1 MFGPYLP
8 RCEYTDKTSFEVA
21 KAAMREELPCLVCPF
36 SNDLVRM
43 LIGPWDQATVSAGS
57 LTRGFED
64 LLQALIRR
72 AGLPELEAA
81 KAEKLRE
88 QVTKLRSA
96 ISTIRE
102 DAVIRNQIP
111 CLLCPFST
119 DLVRALL
126 RGGIQAVFS
135 ATGPLSDRVA
145 HLLQNFEPGGS
156 SELLAT
162 TVEQS
167 QERISRVEAMVP
179 RTKVAPKRNRAPHHS
194 ANADPKLASE
204 LRK

>member
-1 MFGPYLP
+1 
-8 RCEYTDKTSFEVA
+8 
-21 KAAMREELPCLVCPF
+21 KAAMRQELPCLVCPF

-43 LIGPWDQATVSAGS
+43 LIRPWDQATVSARS

-72 AGLPELEAA
+72 AGLPELEAS
-81 KAEKLRE
+81 KAGKLGE

-102 DAVIRNQIP
+102 DAVIRKLP

-126 RGGIQAVFS
+126 RGGIQAILS
-135 ATGPLSDRVA
+135 AAGPLSDRVA

-156 SELLAT
+156 SGLLAT
-162 TVEQS
+162 TVEQL
-167 QERISRVEAMVP
+167 QDR
-179 RTKVAPKRNRAPHHS
+179 
-194 ANADPKLASE
+194 
-204 LRK
+204 

>member
-1 MFGPYLP
+1 
-8 RCEYTDKTSFEVA
+8 
-21 KAAMREELPCLVCPF
+21 
-36 SNDLVRM
+36 M